1 MKNLP
6 ELLKYTATHEWVRLE
21 ENNIACVGITQH
33 AQELLGDIVF
43 AELPS
48 IKKILKQSEE
58 TCVLESVKAAADVY
72 TPLSGTVTEIND
84 ALSDSPELINSDPY
98 GQGWLFRIQ
107 FSDASELENLLSFE
121 SYQQNISIEAH

>member
-21 ENNIACVGITQH
+21 GNNIACVGITQH

-43 AELPS
+43 VELPS

-72 TPLSGTVTEIND
+72 TPLSGIVTEIND

-98 GQGWLFRIQ
+98 DQGWLFRIQ
-107 FSDASELENLLSFE
+107 FSDTNELASLLTFEN
-121 SYQQNISIEAH
+121 YQQHISVEAH